1 MNISINHQSYLKPC
15 AAIILYHSNMDVA
28 AIMHD
33 IRKDGRLAA
42 GHHLDM
48 DALEEI
54 FRSSGKQGRMK
65 FLTGNVLAIKNNSII
80 WYEKSRKH
88 PINFETTEK
97 NRQECD
103 LAAAYFRDPGRNVVL
118 LGAAEQPP
126 SYATDTALYR
136 TTDAH
141 QRSTG

>member
-15 AAIILYHSNMDVA
+15 AAIILYHSGTDAA

-33 IRKDGRLAA
+33 IRKDGRLSA
-42 GHHLDM
+42 GRHLDM
-48 DALEEI
+48 DMLEEI

-65 FLTGNVLAIKNNSII
+65 CLTG
-80 WYEKSRKH
+80 EK
-88 PINFETTEK
+88 PAGIEQAF
-97 NRQECD
+97 RQECD